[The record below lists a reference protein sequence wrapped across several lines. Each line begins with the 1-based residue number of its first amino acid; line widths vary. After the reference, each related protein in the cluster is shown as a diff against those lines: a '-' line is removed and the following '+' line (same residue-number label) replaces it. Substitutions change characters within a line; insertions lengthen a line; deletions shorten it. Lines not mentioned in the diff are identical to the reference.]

1 MFVQRSTKFN
11 LTKEVLEMK
20 KLLCTL
26 LAGAMLATAFASCTS
41 SESTDSQ
48 SENPTDAAK
57 TAMTGTIYPITRE
70 SGSGT
75 RGAFSEL
82 FEIVDAD
89 GNDAI
94 TETAESTSS
103 TSVMMTTVAGNE
115 SSIGYVSLG
124 SLSDEVKAVQIDG
137 ADCTVENVKSGDYKI
152 SRPFNICYIDG
163 KLSKAAADFKSYIL
177 SKEGQAIIEE
187 EGYIPMEATESYKSA
202 GVSGKI
208 TLAGST
214 SVAPV
219 MDKIKDAYEKL
230 NSGVTIEIQ
239 ESGSSAGIQSATEGA
254 VDIGMSSRELSDEE
268 AEALKSE
275 QIALDGIAVIVNLNN
290 PIENI
295 TAEQVKSIYLAETTE
310 WDDIK

>member
-26 LAGAMLATAFASCTS
+26 LAGAMIATAFASCTS

-48 SENPTDAAK
+48 SENTTEAAK

-163 KLSKAAADFKSYIL
+163 KLSKAAEDFKSYIL

>member
-1 MFVQRSTKFN
+1 
-11 LTKEVLEMK
+11 MK

-26 LAGAMLATAFASCTS
+26 LAGALMATALVGCG
-41 SESTDSQ
+41 STDSK
-48 SENPTDAAK
+48 TDETK
-57 TAMTGTIYPITRE
+57 EIESSAMTGAIYPITRE

-75 RGAFSEL
+75 RSAFSEL

-115 SSIGYVSLG
+115 YSIGYVSLG
-124 SLSDEVKAVQIDG
+124 SLSDEVKAVKIDG
-137 ADCTVENVKSGDYKI
+137 AECTVDNVKSGTYKI

-163 KLSKAAADFKSYIL
+163 KLSKAAEDFKAFIL
-177 SKEGQAIIEE
+177 STEGQAVVEE
-187 EGYIPMEATESYKSA
+187 EGYIPMETTESYKAS

-219 MDKIKDAYEKL
+219 MDKIKDAYQKL
-230 NSGVTIEIQ
+230 NSDVTIEIQ

-254 VDIGMSSRELSDEE
+254 VDIGMSSRELSEDE
-268 AEALKSE
+268 AKTLKSE
-275 QIALDGIAVIVNLNN
+275 QIALDGIAVIVNKNN
-290 PIENI
+290 TVDNL
-295 TAEQVKSIYLAETTE
+295 TAENVKSIYLAETTDWSE
-310 WDDIK
+310 IK

>member
-1 MFVQRSTKFN
+1 
-11 LTKEVLEMK
+11 MK

-26 LAGAMLATAFASCTS
+26 LAGALMATALVGCGSADSKTDETKETES
-41 SESTDSQ
+41 S
-48 SENPTDAAK
+48 
-57 TAMTGTIYPITRE
+57 AMTGAIYPITRE

-75 RGAFSEL
+75 RSAFSEL

-115 SSIGYVSLG
+115 YSIGYVSLG
-124 SLSDEVKAVQIDG
+124 SLSDEVKAVKIDG
-137 ADCTVENVKSGDYKI
+137 AECTVDNVKSGTYKI

-163 KLSKAAADFKSYIL
+163 KLSKAAEDFKAFIL
-177 SKEGQAIIEE
+177 STEGQAVVEE
-187 EGYIPMEATESYKSA
+187 EGYIPMETTESYKAS

-219 MDKIKDAYEKL
+219 MDKIKDAYQKL
-230 NSGVTIEIQ
+230 NSDVTIEIQ

-254 VDIGMSSRELSDEE
+254 VDIGMSSRELSEDE
-268 AEALKSE
+268 AKTLKSE
-275 QIALDGIAVIVNLNN
+275 QIALDGIAVIVNKNN
-290 PIENI
+290 TVDNL
-295 TAEQVKSIYLAETTE
+295 TAENVKSIYLAETTDWSE
-310 WDDIK
+310 IK

>member
-1 MFVQRSTKFN
+1 
-11 LTKEVLEMK
+11 MK

-26 LAGAMLATAFASCTS
+26 LAGALMATALVGCG
-41 SESTDSQ
+41 STDSK
-48 SENPTDAAK
+48 TDETK
-57 TAMTGTIYPITRE
+57 ETESSAMTGAIYPITRE

-75 RGAFSEL
+75 RSAFSEL

-115 SSIGYVSLG
+115 YSIGYVSLG
-124 SLSDEVKAVQIDG
+124 SLSDEVKAVKIDG
-137 ADCTVENVKSGDYKI
+137 AECTVDNVKSGTYKI

-163 KLSKAAADFKSYIL
+163 KLSKAAEDFKAFIL
-177 SKEGQAIIEE
+177 STEGQAVVEE
-187 EGYIPMEATESYKSA
+187 EGYIPMETTESYKAS

-219 MDKIKDAYEKL
+219 MDKIKDAYQKL
-230 NSGVTIEIQ
+230 NSDVTIEIQ

-254 VDIGMSSRELSDEE
+254 VDIGMSSRELSEDE
-268 AEALKSE
+268 AKTLKSE
-275 QIALDGIAVIVNLNN
+275 QIALDGIAVIVNKNN
-290 PIENI
+290 TVDNL
-295 TAEQVKSIYLAETTE
+295 TAENVKSIYLAETTDWSE
-310 WDDIK
+310 IK

>member
-1 MFVQRSTKFN
+1 
-11 LTKEVLEMK
+11 MK

-26 LAGAMLATAFASCTS
+26 LAGALMATALVGCG
-41 SESTDSQ
+41 STDSK
-48 SENPTDAAK
+48 TDETK
-57 TAMTGTIYPITRE
+57 ETESSAMTGAIYPITRE

-75 RGAFSEL
+75 RSAFSEL

-115 SSIGYVSLG
+115 YSIGYVSLG
-124 SLSDEVKAVQIDG
+124 SLSDEVKAVKIDG
-137 ADCTVENVKSGDYKI
+137 AECTVDNVKSGTYKV

-163 KLSKAAADFKSYIL
+163 KLSKAAEDFKAFIL
-177 SKEGQAIIEE
+177 STEGQAVVEE
-187 EGYIPMEATESYKSA
+187 EGYIPMETTESYKAS

-219 MDKIKDAYEKL
+219 MDKIKDAYQKL
-230 NSGVTIEIQ
+230 NSDVTIEIQ
-239 ESGSSAGIQSATEGA
+239 ESGSSAGA
-254 VDIGMSSRELSDEE
+254 VDIGLSSRELSEDE
-268 AEALKSE
+268 AKTLKSE
-275 QIALDGIAVIVNLNN
+275 QIALDGIAVIVNKNN
-290 PIENI
+290 TVDNL
-295 TAEQVKSIYLAETTE
+295 TAENVKSIYLAETTDWSE
-310 WDDIK
+310 IK

>member
-1 MFVQRSTKFN
+1 
-11 LTKEVLEMK
+11 MK

-26 LAGAMLATAFASCTS
+26 LAGALMATALLGCG
-41 SESTDSQ
+41 STDSK
-48 SENPTDAAK
+48 TDETK
-57 TAMTGTIYPITRE
+57 ETESSAMTGAIYPITRE

-75 RGAFSEL
+75 RSAFSEL

-115 SSIGYVSLG
+115 YSIGYVSLG
-124 SLSDEVKAVQIDG
+124 SLSDEVKAVKIDG
-137 ADCTVENVKSGDYKI
+137 AECTVDNVKSGTYKI

-163 KLSKAAADFKSYIL
+163 KLSKAAEDFKAFIL
-177 SKEGQAIIEE
+177 STEGQAVVEE
-187 EGYIPMEATESYKSA
+187 EGYIPMETTESYKAS

-219 MDKIKDAYEKL
+219 MDKIKDAYQKL
-230 NSGVTIEIQ
+230 NSDVTIEIQ

-254 VDIGMSSRELSDEE
+254 VDIGMSSRELSEDE
-268 AEALKSE
+268 AKTLKSE
-275 QIALDGIAVIVNLNN
+275 QIALDGIAVIVNKNN
-290 PIENI
+290 TVDNL
-295 TAEQVKSIYLAETTE
+295 TAENVKSIYLAETTDWSE
-310 WDDIK
+310 IK

>member
-1 MFVQRSTKFN
+1 
-11 LTKEVLEMK
+11 MK

-26 LAGAMLATAFASCTS
+26 LAGALMATALVGCG
-41 SESTDSQ
+41 STDSK
-48 SENPTDAAK
+48 TDETK
-57 TAMTGTIYPITRE
+57 ETESSAMTGAIYPITRE

-75 RGAFSEL
+75 RSAFSEL

-115 SSIGYVSLG
+115 YSIGYVSLG
-124 SLSDEVKAVQIDG
+124 SLSDEVKAVKIDG
-137 ADCTVENVKSGDYKI
+137 AECTVDNVKSGTYKI

-163 KLSKAAADFKSYIL
+163 KLSKAAEDFKAFIL
-177 SKEGQAIIEE
+177 STEGQAVVEE
-187 EGYIPMEATESYKSA
+187 EGYIPMETTESYKAS

-219 MDKIKDAYEKL
+219 MDKIKDAYQKL
-230 NSGVTIEIQ
+230 NSDVTIETQ

-254 VDIGMSSRELSDEE
+254 VDIGMSSRELSEDE
-268 AEALKSE
+268 AKTLKSE
-275 QIALDGIAVIVNLNN
+275 QIALDGIAVIVNKNN
-290 PIENI
+290 TVDNL
-295 TAEQVKSIYLAETTE
+295 TAENVKSIYLAETTDWSE
-310 WDDIK
+310 IK

>member
-1 MFVQRSTKFN
+1 
-11 LTKEVLEMK
+11 MK
-20 KLLCTL
+20 KLVCTL
-26 LAGAMLATAFASCTS
+26 LAGAMIAAAFTGCTGAETPATETTANNGSA
-41 SESTDSQ
+41 D
-48 SENPTDAAK
+48 
-57 TAMTGTIYPITRE
+57 TAMTGQIYPITRE

-75 RGAFSEL
+75 RSAFAEL

-124 SLSDEVKAVQIDG
+124 SLSDEVKALKIDG
-137 ADCTVENVKSGDYKI
+137 VDCTVENVKSGDYKI

-163 KLSKAAADFKSYIL
+163 NLSKQAEDFKSFIL
-177 SKEGQAIIEE
+177 SKEGQAVVEE
-187 EGYIPMEATESYKSA
+187 EGYIPMETTAEYKSS

-219 MDKIKDAYEKL
+219 MDKLKDAYQEL
-230 NSGVTIEIQ
+230 NADVTIEIQ

-254 VDIGMSSRELSDEE
+254 VDIGMSSRDLTDEE
-268 AEALKSE
+268 SETLTTE
-275 QIALDGIAVIVNLNN
+275 QIALDGIAVIVNKNN
-290 PIENI
+290 TVDGA
-295 TAEQVKSIYLAETTE
+295 TAETIKSIYLAEITDWADVE
-310 WDDIK
+310 

>member
-1 MFVQRSTKFN
+1 
-11 LTKEVLEMK
+11 MK
-20 KLLCTL
+20 KVLCTL
-26 LAGAMLATAFASCTS
+26 LAGAMLATAFAGCSGTESKDTQSAS
-41 SESTDSQ
+41 STE
-48 SENPTDAAK
+48 AAK

-124 SLSDEVKAVQIDG
+124 SLSDEVKALQIDG
-137 ADCTVENVKSGDYKI
+137 ADCNVENVKSGEYKI

-163 KLSKAAADFKSYIL
+163 KLSKAAEDLKNYIL
-177 SKEGQAIIEE
+177 STEGQAIVEE
-187 EGYIPMEATESYKSA
+187 EGYIPMEDTTAYKAA

-230 NSGVTIEIQ
+230 NPDVTIEIQ

-275 QIALDGIAVIVNLNN
+275 QIALDGIAVIVNNNN
-290 PIENI
+290 PLENI
-295 TAEQVKSIYLAETTE
+295 TSEQVKSIYLAEITE

>member
-1 MFVQRSTKFN
+1 
-11 LTKEVLEMK
+11 MK
-20 KLLCTL
+20 KVLCTL
-26 LAGAMLATAFASCTS
+26 LAGAMLATAFAGCSGT
-41 SESTDSQ
+41 ESKDTQ
-48 SENPTDAAK
+48 SENSTEAAK

-124 SLSDEVKAVQIDG
+124 SLSDEVKALQVDG
-137 ADCTVENVKSGDYKI
+137 ADCNVENVKSGEYKI

-163 KLSKAAADFKSYIL
+163 KLSKAAEDFKNYIL
-177 SKEGQAIIEE
+177 STEGQAIVEE
-187 EGYIPMEATESYKSA
+187 EGYIPMEDTTAYKAA

-230 NSGVTIEIQ
+230 NPDVTIEIQ

-275 QIALDGIAVIVNLNN
+275 QIALDGIAVIVNNSN
-290 PIENI
+290 PLENI
-295 TAEQVKSIYLAETTE
+295 TSEQVKSIYLAETTE